1 MSALKHFFF
10 TVLFAIG
17 MAITTLAP
25 TPLTGQ
31 SPKAPLAPL
40 PSQITNAKN
49 VFVANGGDDPHFKS
63 LGPQR
68 AYNQFYSALK
78 DWGHY
83 ELVGSPADADVVLE
97 ISLTTQLS
105 QFGSDLRN
113 MPLLKL
119 VIADPKTHTLLWVSQ
134 EELETGGIVGAHQ
147 DSKFDKAMER
157 IVGDL
162 KNLASQGASSLGSP
176 KP

>member
-1 MSALKHFFF
+1 MPDPKHFFF
-10 TVLFAIG
+10 TVFFAIVL
-17 MAITTLAP
+17 AITTLAP
-25 TPLTGQ
+25 SPLTAQ
-31 SPKAPLAPL
+31 SPKASSAPL
-40 PSQITNAKN
+40 PSQITNAKK

-68 AYNQFYSALK
+68 AYNQFYAAMK

-83 ELVGSPADADVVLE
+83 DLVGAPADADVVLE

-105 QFGSDLRN
+105 QYGSDLRN
-113 MPLLKL
+113 VPLLKL

-134 EELETGGIVGAHQ
+134 EELETSGILGAHQ
-147 DSKFDKAMER
+147 DSKFDKALER
-157 IVGDL
+157 IIGDL
-162 KNLASQGASSLGSP
+162 KSLASQGPSAAGSP